1 MGNKMAQLQ
10 LRANTVVPNLKTF
23 RKALKSLVG
32 YQANYGIVEDP
43 DFVCPQTVS
52 APSVDNSRLAAHN
65 LALKVCKTFEQIAL
79 LLNRAAEQE
88 IPAAQ
93 HARYR
98 HFVLKRRNKT
108 CTSAVVVKKQAA
120 KKHKL
125 EQRAKDEAATR
136 NEAPELEELGGPL
149 DEDDLS

>member
-1 MGNKMAQLQ
+1 MCFCFLPYISYSFLNLVLFIVQMQPMALPR
-10 LRANTVVPNLKTF
+10 RA
-23 RKALKSLVG
+23 S
-32 YQANYGIVEDP
+32 E
-43 DFVCPQTVS
+43 
-52 APSVDNSRLAAHN
+52 RLSFQN
-65 LALKVCKTFEQIAL
+65 F
-79 LLNRAAEQE
+79 LNRAAEQE

-108 CTSAVVVKKQAA
+108 CSSAVAVKKQAA

-136 NEAPELEELGGPL
+136 NEAPKLEELGGPL